1 MECHAFTRIP
11 PRVFHMYSDRTVY
24 SSVRFIRLS
33 CARRP
38 AHILLIYAYA
48 EPLTHSHAAR
58 GLIGS
63 HHCVVPART
72 FLISHLT
79 TFNYIE
85 RRRSECRA
93 ELGGVRCSVFCALV
107 AMMLCHGAL
116 LFTPTTAAT
125 VCSRNSV
132 TVARHTRTHSRN
144 ITQTQP

>member
-1 MECHAFTRIP
+1 MPRIHTHP
-11 PRVFHMYSDRTVY
+11 PTCVPYVFRSHRVFVCPVHSPLLRQT
-24 SSVRFIRLS
+24 
-33 CARRP
+33 A
-38 AHILLIYAYA
+38 AHTLLIYAYA

>member
-1 MECHAFTRIP
+1 MSIITARTRMQNECNRCRCGEDTHTSWNATHSHASP

-85 RRRSECRA
+85 RRRQVNAALSSVVFA
-93 ELGGVRCSVFCALV
+93 VRCSVLWW
-107 AMMLCHGAL
+107 
-116 LFTPTTAAT
+116 
-125 VCSRNSV
+125 R
-132 TVARHTRTHSRN
+132 
-144 ITQTQP
+144 